1 MREHGTNLFY
11 RPERGEDT
19 DGIVNMAERRVVPRP
34 TTTGQT
40 ANCQCCDHAKCMP
53 LKASLWCRH
62 WIFLRWEASRI
73 MMPFEM
79 ATELRDVLRGRNF
92 VFYAVRTVVGK
103 TTVFEI
109 LVRLESDD
117 KVDTL
122 LPKLGMP
129 NGYNARESRVW
140 TLNCCLQAL
149 NWDTEVWTKS
159 LRYNEDGV
167 TFGDDRVLR
176 RLVDEVRSARET
188 AGRRL

>member
-1 MREHGTNLFY
+1 
-11 RPERGEDT
+11 
-19 DGIVNMAERRVVPRP
+19 
-34 TTTGQT
+34 
-40 ANCQCCDHAKCMP
+40 
-53 LKASLWCRH
+53 
-62 WIFLRWEASRI
+62 